1 MLLGGISVV
10 LALFEPQH
18 QGVPT
23 GFVVSTIGVTAIA
36 CGVQA
41 VRRARWGS
49 VVARAFGRIGGGLG
63 ALGSALMLYAVLGFG
78 LATMGVHVPAL
89 SLPASANGTVDT
101 PAVPDA
107 PAPVVAPQTAAAPEP
122 APAAVTAE
130 QERSSLT
137 QAIGSL
143 AFSMRERFPSGGF
156 PEQLITSTNPSGIA
170 LPDGTS
176 LASVPD
182 DTRVLYSVSADRSA
196 WSITLVGAAHRS
208 VATYSSVDGALSVG

>member
-1 MLLGGISVV
+1 MLLGGGSVV
-10 LALFEPQH
+10 LALVEPQR

-41 VRRARWGS
+41 VRRARWSS
-49 VVARAFGRIGGGLG
+49 VVARAFGRVGGGLG
-63 ALGSALMLYAVLGFG
+63 AVGSALMLYALLGYG
-78 LATMGVHVPAL
+78 LATIGVHVPAL
-89 SLPASANGTVDT
+89 SLPSPTNGMADTV
-101 PAVPDA
+101 AVPAA
-107 PAPVVAPQTAAAPEP
+107 PAPVVAPQSAATP

-156 PEQLITSTNPSGIA
+156 PEQLVTSTSPSSIA
-170 LPDGTS
+170 LPDGS
-176 LASVPD
+176 GLASLPE

>member
-1 MLLGGISVV
+1 
-10 LALFEPQH
+10 
-18 QGVPT
+18 
-23 GFVVSTIGVTAIA
+23 
-36 CGVQA
+36 
-41 VRRARWGS
+41 
-49 VVARAFGRIGGGLG
+49 
-63 ALGSALMLYAVLGFG
+63 MLYALLGYG
-78 LATMGVHVPAL
+78 LATIGVHVPAL
-89 SLPASANGTVDT
+89 SLPSPRTAWPT
-101 PAVPDA
+101 PSPCRQLPHLWSLPRARA
-107 PAPVVAPQTAAAPEP
+107 TP

-156 PEQLITSTNPSGIA
+156 PEQLVTSTSPSSIA
-170 LPDGTS
+170 LPDGS
-176 LASVPD
+176 GLASLPE